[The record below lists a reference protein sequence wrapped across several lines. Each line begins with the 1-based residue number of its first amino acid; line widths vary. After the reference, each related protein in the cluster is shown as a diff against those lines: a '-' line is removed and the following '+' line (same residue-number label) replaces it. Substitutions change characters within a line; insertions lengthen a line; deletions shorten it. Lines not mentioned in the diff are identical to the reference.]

1 MRFATESKS
10 PAAEPL
16 SRIEFQAA
24 LGLDDAAMETFD
36 GYAEA
41 LARWQK
47 TINLVGPKTL
57 ADPWRRHFLDSAQLL
72 DHLPVGAATLVDIGS
87 GAGFPGM
94 VLAILLKDRA
104 GMQVQLI
111 ESDQRKCIFLNEVK
125 RLTGAAATVHNVRA
139 EAYGGPGGDVV
150 TARACA
156 PLARLLPWAA
166 AVLRPGGRCLFLKGE
181 NVQDEL
187 TLARK
192 DWKMQTQLHPSR
204 SDPSG
209 AILEVTDLAPID
221 DS

>member
-1 MRFATESKS
+1 MRFATESKPGRS
-10 PAAEPL
+10 EPL
-16 SRIEFQAA
+16 SRIEFQTAM
-24 LGLDDAAMETFD
+24 GLDDAAMATFD
-36 GYAEA
+36 AYAEA
-41 LARWQK
+41 LARWQQ

-72 DHLPVGAATLVDIGS
+72 DHLPGRPATLVDIGS

-94 VLAILLKDRA
+94 VLAILMAAA
-104 GMQVQLI
+104 GGSRVELI
-111 ESDQRKCIFLNEVK
+111 ESDQRKCIFLNEIK
-125 RLTGAAATVHNVRA
+125 RLTGAAATVHNLRA
-139 EAYGGPGGDVV
+139 ETYDGPRGDVV

-166 AVLRPGGRCLFLKGE
+166 AVLKPGGRCLLLKGE
-181 NVQDEL
+181 SVQDEL

-221 DS
+221 VS